1 MHEISVAQS
10 ILKTIEGSTDLSQV
24 VSIEQIKV
32 SIGILSGVEPEAL
45 KTAFSLI
52 PKSDHFRKT
61 TLNIRTQP
69 IVIFCDACDAEST
82 LEDSYVLK
90 CPACKKRVQIIRK
103 GEELEIET
111 IRCTYA

>member
-1 MHEISVAQS
+1 MHELSVAQS
-10 ILKTIEGSTDLSQV
+10 ILKTIEESTDLSQV
-24 VSIEQIKV
+24 VSIDLIKV
-32 SIGILSGVEPEAL
+32 SIGTLSGVDSEAL

-52 PKSDHFRKT
+52 PKPVIFRKT

-69 IVIFCDACDAEST
+69 IVIFCDVCDSEST

-90 CPACKKRVQIIRK
+90 CPACKKRIKIIRK